1 MVTAAMDEMLDLFC
15 EMRFM
20 RKTTTAYTFGNCGVF
35 VYHVF
40 DEFKKAIIDGLREG
54 GLAVTYDRKCKLY
67 RVESSGILVGAIE

>member
-1 MVTAAMDEMLDLFC
+1 MEDFGKNIVQFNANFFTKLKD
-15 EMRFM
+15 
-20 RKTTTAYTFGNCGVF
+20 YQTF
-35 VYHVF
+35 F